1 MGGDLTPVALRPFR
15 PTDAEPVTRLI
26 HSTIVACYTG
36 VYPPRAVA
44 FFKDY
49 HALERVVERHAAGRV
64 VVASSGDD
72 IVATGSLVGP
82 EISGVFVDPA
92 LQGRGV
98 GALVMDALESAA
110 RETGLPA
117 AGLSVSLPSRG
128 FYERRGYRILEA
140 RSIDVGEGERLE
152 YWAAE
157 KSLAG

>member
-1 MGGDLTPVALRPFR
+1 LTPVELRPFR
-15 PTDAEPVTRLI
+15 PADAEPVTRLI

-64 VVASSGDD
+64 VVACSGDD

-110 RETGLPA
+110 RETGLLA
-117 AGLSVSLPSRG
+117 AELSVSLPSRG
-128 FYERRGYRILEA
+128 FYECRGYRILEA

-157 KSLAG
+157 KSLEG